1 MIISIVILSLFLFRN
16 FFFKSTYLLKSFGEL
31 SVDPE
36 IAFTNNKPTFLE
48 FYAEW
53 CEVCKEMAP
62 QVSAFKDEYEKDINF
77 VFLNVDN
84 QKWANYIQKFAVNG
98 IPQVNLF
105 DKKGNLISTFIG
117 KQDEM
122 KIRESIFNLEKE
134 EKPYEE
140 IINTEF
146 SIIQENKKQIEEIMQ
161 ELHLDIFEN
170 LTGQTNRE
178 HFEGKVNSIL
188 NKTINDTGKIG
199 LSTLDEKNR
208 ATNMINSGSKG
219 KATNIAQMVACLGQ
233 QNVDGSRIPYGFND
247 RTLPHYYKYDDSSE
261 ARGFVENE
269 DNIREEVVI
278 EKIVLDVEEVGVFA
292 PPRLNVFEDEDHQNL
307 FCSNLIKSYHFLH
320 RFLQELKPQYLFQ
333 LDDLLL
339 IYQLSRLNQLP

>member
-1 MIISIVILSLFLFRN
+1 MFNLFKITLVSVTLIVQSESREPILKTNLKIMLVLIISIVIISMLLFKNL
-16 FFFKSTYLLKSFGEL
+16 FFKSTYLLKSFGEL

-84 QKWANYIQKFAVNG
+84 QKWGNYIQKFAVNG

-122 KIRESIFNLEKE
+122 KIRKSINNLEKK

-140 IINTEF
+140 IINAEF
-146 SIIQENKKQIEEIMQ
+146 STIQENK
-161 ELHLDIFEN
+161 N
-170 LTGQTNRE
+170 
-178 HFEGKVNSIL
+178 
-188 NKTINDTGKIG
+188 
-199 LSTLDEKNR
+199 
-208 ATNMINSGSKG
+208 
-219 KATNIAQMVACLGQ
+219 
-233 QNVDGSRIPYGFND
+233 
-247 RTLPHYYKYDDSSE
+247 
-261 ARGFVENE
+261 NE
-269 DNIREEVVI
+269 VS
-278 EKIVLDVEEVGVFA
+278 
-292 PPRLNVFEDEDHQNL
+292 PRSHG
-307 FCSNLIKSYHFLH
+307 
-320 RFLQELKPQYLFQ
+320 
-333 LDDLLL
+333 
-339 IYQLSRLNQLP
+339 

>member
-1 MIISIVILSLFLFRN
+1 MFNLFKIHLVSNTLKVQSESQEQILNINFKIMLVLIISIVIISMLLFKNL
-16 FFFKSTYLLKSFGEL
+16 FFKSTYLLKSFGEL

-84 QKWANYIQKFAVNG
+84 QKWGNYIQKFAVNG

-122 KIRESIFNLEKE
+122 KIRKFINNLEKE

-140 IINTEF
+140 IINAEF
-146 SIIQENKKQIEEIMQ
+146 SIIQENK
-161 ELHLDIFEN
+161 N
-170 LTGQTNRE
+170 N
-178 HFEGKVNSIL
+178 KVN
-188 NKTINDTGKIG
+188 
-199 LSTLDEKNR
+199 
-208 ATNMINSGSKG
+208 
-219 KATNIAQMVACLGQ
+219 
-233 QNVDGSRIPYGFND
+233 
-247 RTLPHYYKYDDSSE
+247 
-261 ARGFVENE
+261 
-269 DNIREEVVI
+269 
-278 EKIVLDVEEVGVFA
+278 
-292 PPRLNVFEDEDHQNL
+292 PRSHG
-307 FCSNLIKSYHFLH
+307 
-320 RFLQELKPQYLFQ
+320 
-333 LDDLLL
+333 
-339 IYQLSRLNQLP
+339 

>member
-1 MIISIVILSLFLFRN
+1 LFNLFKITLVSITLIVQSESREPIFKTNLKIMLVLIISIVIISMLLFKNL
-16 FFFKSTYLLKSFGEL
+16 FFKSTYLLKSFGEL

-84 QKWANYIQKFAVNG
+84 QKWSNYIQKFAVNG

-122 KIRESIFNLEKE
+122 KIRKSINNLEKE

-140 IINTEF
+140 IINAEF
-146 SIIQENKKQIEEIMQ
+146 STIQENKNYE
-161 ELHLDIFEN
+161 
-170 LTGQTNRE
+170 
-178 HFEGKVNSIL
+178 VN
-188 NKTINDTGKIG
+188 
-199 LSTLDEKNR
+199 
-208 ATNMINSGSKG
+208 
-219 KATNIAQMVACLGQ
+219 
-233 QNVDGSRIPYGFND
+233 
-247 RTLPHYYKYDDSSE
+247 
-261 ARGFVENE
+261 
-269 DNIREEVVI
+269 
-278 EKIVLDVEEVGVFA
+278 
-292 PPRLNVFEDEDHQNL
+292 PRSHG
-307 FCSNLIKSYHFLH
+307 
-320 RFLQELKPQYLFQ
+320 
-333 LDDLLL
+333 
-339 IYQLSRLNQLP
+339 

>member
-1 MIISIVILSLFLFRN
+1 MFNLFKITLVSVTLIVQSENREPIFKTNLKIMLVLIISIVIISMLLFKNL
-16 FFFKSTYLLKSFGEL
+16 FFKSTYLLKSFGEL

-84 QKWANYIQKFAVNG
+84 QKWSNYIQKFAVNG

-122 KIRESIFNLEKE
+122 KIRKSINNLEKE

-140 IINTEF
+140 IINAEF
-146 SIIQENKKQIEEIMQ
+146 STIQENK
-161 ELHLDIFEN
+161 N
-170 LTGQTNRE
+170 Y
-178 HFEGKVNSIL
+178 EGN
-188 NKTINDTGKIG
+188 
-199 LSTLDEKNR
+199 
-208 ATNMINSGSKG
+208 
-219 KATNIAQMVACLGQ
+219 
-233 QNVDGSRIPYGFND
+233 
-247 RTLPHYYKYDDSSE
+247 
-261 ARGFVENE
+261 
-269 DNIREEVVI
+269 
-278 EKIVLDVEEVGVFA
+278 
-292 PPRLNVFEDEDHQNL
+292 PRRHG
-307 FCSNLIKSYHFLH
+307 
-320 RFLQELKPQYLFQ
+320 
-333 LDDLLL
+333 
-339 IYQLSRLNQLP
+339 